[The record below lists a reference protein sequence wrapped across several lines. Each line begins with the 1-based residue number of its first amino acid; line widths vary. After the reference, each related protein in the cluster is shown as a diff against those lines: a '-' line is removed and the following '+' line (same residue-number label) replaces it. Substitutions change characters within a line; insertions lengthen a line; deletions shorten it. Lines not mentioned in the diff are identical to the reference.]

1 METLEFKVRLD
12 AEDAD
17 AEELDDRTRELLSD
31 LREQPVESAELVRAS
46 GGAPPG
52 TKGIDPQTA
61 EIAVVVAS
69 AAIKLVL
76 DLLGKRGGMV
86 SFDGRIGG
94 KRVKFEGA
102 AKQFAE
108 LLAKMGQSAA
118 QK

>member
-1 METLEFKVRLD
+1 METLEFTVRLD
-12 AEDAD
+12 AEDED
-17 AEELDDRTRELLSD
+17 AEELDDRTRELLQD
-31 LREQPVESAELVRAS
+31 LRDQPVESAELVRA
-46 GGAPPG
+46 AAPPPG

-76 DLLGKRGGMV
+76 DLLGRKHGV
-86 SFDGRIGG
+86 ISFDGRIGG

-102 AKQFAE
+102 AKEFAQ
-108 LLAKMGQSAA
+108 LIASVTSA